1 MAVRCRVRLLLAFIA
16 VVAPLSEAAFAP
28 AARAGGRAPF
38 AAVRARA
45 PVASLLDPLAA
56 AQLPASL
63 GLVADA
69 AGSPPAFDLLDVV
82 LVSPVLVGFFAVWA
96 ISSASD
102 AGKAG
107 SAKAQAERV
116 AAAAQRAKEREEK
129 NAEALAKKVA
139 EEQEAKDRKIQFF
152 NKKLSSDRKEMEEKA
167 KKQTENLRRDLQR
180 EREKLRESER
190 TIRELR
196 AELRKAQSDASYVS
210 PPPKAPPPPM
220 PSPPAAAV
228 SVAAAAA
235 TAAVEPPPLAI
246 AASAGGKTRLRPG
259 VSSGDVIVVTG
270 ASGRTGKLVVEQLL
284 ALYPGAKIRA
294 AGRDLATLGAA
305 FPSPDKRVELVGAD
319 LYDKESDTFKGLF
332 EGASAVVW
340 CASSFGQSDPDDA
353 VAALIEKALL
363 TFDPTA
369 VLDAGGVK
377 GASAALQA
385 GTALLQG
392 DAKGMT
398 PKFVLLSSAAV
409 TRPSWDA
416 PTKAAFADAANIPIV
431 QLNPKNILGLK
442 AVGEAALRECGLPYC
457 IVRPCGLS
465 EEVPSGRLVL
475 SSGDVATGKIGRT
488 DLAFLLA
495 SLLGEPSATGKT
507 VEAFGLPDMP
517 KVPLGPVLEGLSYDS
532 GPAAPAPN
540 PAAYS
545 VLRQLAPAVD
555 DK

>member
-1 MAVRCRVRLLLAFIA
+1 MRCRVRCRVRLLLAFIA

-107 SAKAQAERV
+107 SAQAQAERV

-129 NAEALAKKVA
+129 KAEALAKKVA

-167 KKQTENLRRDLQR
+167 KKQTENLRRDVQR

-235 TAAVEPPPLAI
+235 TAAVEPPPLSI

-332 EGASAVVW
+332 EGASAANKKLRKWLLETVNVRYVLHAPGGTFENAGVSTNTIVFTNDGPTVRTEFLACADKTCADVV
-340 CASSFGQSDPDDA
+340 P
-353 VAALIEKALL
+353 VH
-363 TFDPTA
+363 
-369 VLDAGGVK
+369 
-377 GASAALQA
+377 
-385 GTALLQG
+385 
-392 DAKGMT
+392 
-398 PKFVLLSSAAV
+398 AV
-409 TRPSWDA
+409 TFAEFEGSGNWSMDVGTYAPRPNYATTDPAIWTSTIPSWM
-416 PTKAAFADAANIPIV
+416 V
-431 QLNPKNILGLK
+431 
-442 AVGEAALRECGLPYC
+442 
-457 IVRPCGLS
+457 
-465 EEVPSGRLVL
+465 
-475 SSGDVATGKIGRT
+475 
-488 DLAFLLA
+488 
-495 SLLGEPSATGKT
+495 
-507 VEAFGLPDMP
+507 
-517 KVPLGPVLEGLSYDS
+517 
-532 GPAAPAPN
+532 
-540 PAAYS
+540 
-545 VLRQLAPAVD
+545 
-555 DK
+555 